1 MGGQIFKWQCFW
13 WLRFAVVKWKMYS
26 QSPFMWLCCLPPLSR
41 SLCLTLMVC
50 YKMWRVDVH
59 LVTEKKIHFSY
70 APNFIWMTIL
80 PGQGLALSP
89 SISFS
94 RISISQFQSF
104 ILCSENSPLLKVGR
118 PSLSAAVL
126 KIIITHSAS
135 LYIYIYYRFIS
146 EWTMQ
151 KIKSPIPRRHELAHC
166 LKICYWQLNP
176 YHFVRRMNR
185 LPFKSSANTRIW
197 ASELWKDAVT
207 EKGLERAAE
216 RRTHAQHG
224 LIWISSET
232 ILCAVRGTQEVDLGQ
247 RESPCQTWAGD
258 GERFREC
265 WSRFGLTNYL

>member
-94 RISISQFQSF
+94 HISISQFQSF

-135 LYIYIYYRFIS
+135 LHIYIYILQI
-146 EWTMQ
+146 
-151 KIKSPIPRRHELAHC
+151 
-166 LKICYWQLNP
+166 
-176 YHFVRRMNR
+176 HFRMNDAENKNSNPQKTR
-185 LPFKSSANTRIW
+185 TRTLSQNLLLRVKPVSLCEANEQ
-197 ASELWKDAVT
+197 ASL
-207 EKGLERAAE
+207 
-216 RRTHAQHG
+216 
-224 LIWISSET
+224 
-232 ILCAVRGTQEVDLGQ
+232 
-247 RESPCQTWAGD
+247 
-258 GERFREC
+258 
-265 WSRFGLTNYL
+265 